1 MNLLGLLPENLI
13 FLLPALLLALTV
25 HEFAHAYVSHRLG
38 DPTPKWQGRLTL
50 NPIAHIDPL
59 GLLMIMF
66 FRFGWGKAVEID
78 PKYYRN
84 RRQGIMLVSVAGP
97 AANIVTAFVLVVTHI
112 SFLIFA
118 PGIAAGFV
126 GELLSTA
133 ISLNIFLAV
142 FNLLPIPP
150 LDGSKILAGLL
161 PSKYSYRFQAFT
173 NQWGMWLL
181 LLAVM
186 TGITSYTVLPLGS
199 FLLDVMYGAIFAL
212 VGIFV

>member
-1 MNLLGLLPENLI
+1 MDLLALLPENLI

-50 NPIAHIDPL
+50 NPIAHIDPV
-59 GLLMIMF
+59 GFLMIMF

-84 RRQGIMLVSVAGP
+84 RRQGMVLVSVAGP
-97 AANIVTAFVLVVTHI
+97 AANIVTAFVLVVAHI
-112 SFLIFA
+112 LVMILNPA
-118 PGIAAGFV
+118 QMGGFV

-161 PSKYSYRFQAFT
+161 PGKYSYRFQSFT
-173 NQWGMWLL
+173 NQWGMLL
-181 LLAVM
+181 LLVVVM
-186 TGITSYTVLPLGS
+186 TGITSYTVLPIGG
-199 FLLDVMYGAIFAL
+199 FLLDMMYGVVLAF

>member
-1 MNLLGLLPENLI
+1 MDLLALLPENLI
-13 FLLPALLLALTV
+13 FLLPALLLTLTV

-50 NPIAHIDPL
+50 NPIAHIDPI
-59 GLLMIMF
+59 GFLMIMF

-84 RRQGIMLVSVAGP
+84 RRQGLMLVSVAGP
-97 AANIVTAFVLVVTHI
+97 AANIVTAFVLVVAHI
-112 SFLIFA
+112 IFLVFV
-118 PGIAAGFV
+118 PGTEGGFV

-150 LDGSKILAGLL
+150 LDGSKILASLL
-161 PSKYSYRFQAFT
+161 PGKYSYRFQSFT

-181 LLAVM
+181 LLVVM
-186 TGITSYTVLPLGS
+186 TGITSYTVLPLGR
-199 FLLDVMYGAIFAL
+199 FLLDVMYGAVFAI

>member
-1 MNLLGLLPENLI
+1 MNLLALLPDNLI

-50 NPIAHIDPL
+50 NPIAHIDPI

-84 RRQGIMLVSVAGP
+84 RRQGLVLVSVAGP
-97 AANIVTAFVLVVTHI
+97 AANIITAFVLVVAHI
-112 SFLIFA
+112 VFMLVA
-118 PGIAAGFV
+118 PAAERGFV
-126 GELLSTA
+126 GELLNTA

-161 PSKYSYRFQAFT
+161 PGKYAYRFQSFT
-173 NQWGMWLL
+173 YQWGMWLL
-181 LLAVM
+181 IIVVM
-186 TGITSYTVLPLGS
+186 TGITSSIVLPIGS
-199 FLLDVMYGAIFAL
+199 FLLNAMYGAVLAI